1 MPCSDDALF
10 EAPAQKPFEESHLFA
25 DGAVPH
31 ILFVT
36 QEIHILVQA
45 ELIEVF
51 KGYIF
56 LELFEVVFTAE
67 NFS

>member
-1 MPCSDDALF
+1 MYKR
-10 EAPAQKPFEESHLFA
+10 QSHLFA

-36 QEIHILVQA
+36 QEIHILVKA

-56 LELFEVVFTAE
+56 LELFEDVYKRQLWLVLE
-67 NFS
+67 GNCK